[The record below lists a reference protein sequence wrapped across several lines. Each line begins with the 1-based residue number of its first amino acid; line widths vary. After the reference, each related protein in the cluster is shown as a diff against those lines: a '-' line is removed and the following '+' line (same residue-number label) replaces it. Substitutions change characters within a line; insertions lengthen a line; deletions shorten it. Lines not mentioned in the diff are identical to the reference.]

1 MNTDNLKETFQ
12 KTIAGQLKEKLGIKN
27 VMAIPKLSKIVVN
40 VGVKGAVE
48 DKKNIE
54 RAAEFMQQ
62 ITGQKPKLTK
72 AKQSIAAFKLREG
85 EKIGVM
91 VTLRGKRMY
100 GFYKK
105 LVNVVLPRLRDF
117 HGVSKNSFDGKG
129 NYTLGLSEHIVFPE
143 IDPGKAERISGL
155 EITIVTTAKDNKEGH
170 ALLEALGMP
179 FVKG

>member
-179 FVKG
+179 LVKG